1 MFYVFA
7 IHWAKCRRFLNGRLS
22 VLCLHV
28 VYFVDISITIYGI
41 DTLQASIAVAVRVLC
56 SLLTSCF
63 YLRLHAKLA
72 DLEQRQAASKELLL
86 LLTNASRTEW
96 SALMALYPKITLFIN
111 CFHLACPRGQ
121 WTSHTG
127 NPYITSPTTPT
138 GFLLLRRLIIR
149 LSECVRVRKGCS
161 QRT

>member
-1 MFYVFA
+1 MDVYQYCVFMLSTLQTSQSQSMGQ
-7 IHWAKCRRFLNGRLS
+7 IHCRRQLPQPC
-22 VLCLHV
+22 VCCAHCLQV
-28 VYFVDISITIYGI
+28 VSIFNCM
-41 DTLQASIAVAVRVLC
+41 Q
-56 SLLTSCF
+56 
-63 YLRLHAKLA
+63 KLA